1 MSSPSIDRGPF
12 RRSWTGLPTN
22 SPTTTRWSPSDRRLT
37 FAQLRDEVRTAAAA
51 MIDLG
56 VDAGDR
62 VAIWSPNTWH
72 WVVACLATHYAGGV
86 VVPLNTRYTAGEA
99 ADILARTGAPLLIA
113 AGEFLGADKT
123 ADLDRAALPDLRHI
137 VRVPID
143 KDDGTW
149 DEFVARGTD
158 LDAVDARAAAVQP
171 DDVSDILFTS
181 GTTGRSKGVLCA
193 HRQSLD
199 APAAWAA
206 CGQLTSADRYLCI
219 NPFFHNF
226 GYKAGILACLQTGA
240 TLIPQLTFDPEKAMA
255 AVAEHRITVLPG
267 PPTIYQTLLD
277 HPKRGDYDLSSLRF
291 AVTGAATIPVVL
303 IERMQSELD
312 IDIVLTAYG
321 LTEASG
327 FGTMCR
333 ADDDAVT
340 VATTCGRPIADFEL
354 RIDDPAEDGAG
365 EVLLRG
371 PNVMLGYLD
380 DPEAT
385 ADDHRRR
392 RLAAHRRHRPRRRG
406 RQPEDHR
413 PAQGHVHLRRF
424 QRLPRRD
431 RAGARAAGRR
441 GRGRRHRGA
450 RRAARRGRQG
460 VRRASWQEP
469 SSTRQAVIAYTREHL
484 ANFKTPRSVV
494 FLDVLPRNP
503 GGKVVK
509 PQLREMSLMDLTF
522 DERDRGVPGRGPRLP
537 RRQQGALPDE
547 VLRHRRGLRAA
558 SALGQ
563 GAVRRRPVG
572 DRVAEEVRRPR
583 RLAAAVDRLRGGVLP
598 GRGARPGQR
607 QRHLDAGSDA
617 VRARHRRT
625 ARPGAAEDGQRRGDL
640 GAGLVGAGVGQRPGV
655 AAVHRDQDRRRLE
668 AQRAEDLE
676 LAGAVR
682 RQGIR
687 AVPVRPRSASGT
699 RA

>member
-1 MSSPSIDRGPF
+1 MTSGRRTIPQVLDDVADRYSE
-12 RRSWTGLPTN
+12 RDALITV
-22 SPTTTRWSPSDRRLT
+22 DRRLT
-37 FAQLRDEVRTAAAA
+37 FAQLRAEVRQAAAA

-56 VDAGDR
+56 VQAGDR

-72 WVVACLATHYAGGV
+72 WVVACLATHYSGAV
-86 VVPLNTRYTAGEA
+86 VVPLNTRYTASEA
-99 ADILARTGAPLLIA
+99 TDILARTEAPLLIGM
-113 AGEFLGADKT
+113 GEFLGADRVG
-123 ADLDRAALPDLRHI
+123 DLDRDALPALRHV

-143 KDDGTW
+143 RADGTW

-158 LDAVDARAAAVQP
+158 LDAVDARVAALSP

-206 CGQLTSADRYLCI
+206 CGQLTADDRYLCI

-240 TLIPQLTFDPEKAMA
+240 TLIPQLTFDPETAMRT
-255 AVAEHRITVLPG
+255 VAEHGITVLPG

-303 IERMQSELD
+303 IERMQAELD

-340 VATTCGRPIADFEL
+340 VATTSGRPIADFEL
-354 RIDDPAEDGAG
+354 SIAEGSG

-385 ADDHRRR
+385 AQAIDPDGWLHTGDIGSLDDNGNLRITD
-392 RLAAHRRHRPRRRG
+392 RLKDMYICG
-406 RQPEDHR
+406 GFNVY
-413 PAQGHVHLRRF
+413 PAEIEQVLA
-424 QRLPRRD
+424 RLDGVADSAVIGVPDERLGEVGK
-431 RAGARAAGRR
+431 AFVVLKPGATLD
-441 GRGRRHRGA
+441 
-450 RRAARRGRQG
+450 
-460 VRRASWQEP
+460 E
-469 SSTRQAVIAYTREHL
+469 QAVIAYTREHL
-484 ANFKTPRSVV
+484 ANFKAPRSVA
-494 FLDVLPRNP
+494 FIGALPRNP

-509 PQLREMSLMDLTF
+509 PQLREM
-522 DERDRGVPGRGPRLP
+522 
-537 RRQQGALPDE
+537 
-547 VLRHRRGLRAA
+547 
-558 SALGQ
+558 
-563 GAVRRRPVG
+563 
-572 DRVAEEVRRPR
+572 
-583 RLAAAVDRLRGGVLP
+583 
-598 GRGARPGQR
+598 
-607 QRHLDAGSDA
+607 AG
-617 VRARHRRT
+617 
-625 ARPGAAEDGQRRGDL
+625 
-640 GAGLVGAGVGQRPGV
+640 
-655 AAVHRDQDRRRLE
+655 
-668 AQRAEDLE
+668 
-676 LAGAVR
+676 
-682 RQGIR
+682 
-687 AVPVRPRSASGT
+687 
-699 RA
+699 

>member
-1 MSSPSIDRGPF
+1 MMWAHAQGAGDRPRTIPQVLDRIADQF
-12 RRSWTGLPTN
+12 RDHDALV
-22 SPTTTRWSPSDRRLT
+22 TTAGGAGNPAGDRRLT
-37 FAQLRDEVRTAAAA
+37 YGQLRTEVRQAAAA

-56 VDAGDR
+56 VVAGNR

-86 VVPLNTRYTAGEA
+86 VVPLNTRYTASEA
-99 ADILARTGAPLLIA
+99 TDILSRTGAPLLFA
-113 AGEFLGADKT
+113 AGEFLGADK
-123 ADLDRAALPDLRHI
+123 AASIDRLALSGALPDLRHVI
-137 VRVPID
+137 RIPIE
-143 KDDGTW
+143 KNDGTW

-158 LDAVDARAAAVQP
+158 LGAVDARAAAVTA

-181 GTTGRSKGVLCA
+181 GTTGRSKGALCA

-206 CGQLTSADRYLCI
+206 CGQLTSDDRYLCI

-255 AVAEHRITVLPG
+255 AVQEHRITVLPG

-277 HPKRGDYDLSSLRF
+277 HPKRGEYDLTSLRF

-303 IERMQSELD
+303 IERMQTELD

-354 RIDDPAEDGAG
+354 RIDGAGPAGEESSSG

-380 DPEAT
+380 DAEAT
-385 ADDHRRR
+385 AATIDSEGWLHTGDVGKLDDSGNLTITD
-392 RLAAHRRHRPRRRG
+392 RLKDMYICGGFNVYPAEIEQVLARIDGVAEAAVIGVPD
-406 RQPEDHR
+406 E
-413 PAQGHVHLRRF
+413 
-424 QRLPRRD
+424 RLGEVGKAFLVVKPGSELD
-431 RAGARAAGRR
+431 
-441 GRGRRHRGA
+441 
-450 RRAARRGRQG
+450 
-460 VRRASWQEP
+460 EK
-469 SSTRQAVIAYTREHL
+469 TVIAYTREHL
-484 ANFKTPRSVV
+484 ANFKAPRSVE

-509 PQLREMSLMDLTF
+509 PLLRE
-522 DERDRGVPGRGPRLP
+522 
-537 RRQQGALPDE
+537 
-547 VLRHRRGLRAA
+547 RAQT
-558 SALGQ
+558 S
-563 GAVRRRPVG
+563 
-572 DRVAEEVRRPR
+572 
-583 RLAAAVDRLRGGVLP
+583 
-598 GRGARPGQR
+598 
-607 QRHLDAGSDA
+607 
-617 VRARHRRT
+617 
-625 ARPGAAEDGQRRGDL
+625 
-640 GAGLVGAGVGQRPGV
+640 
-655 AAVHRDQDRRRLE
+655 
-668 AQRAEDLE
+668 
-676 LAGAVR
+676 
-682 RQGIR
+682 
-687 AVPVRPRSASGT
+687 
-699 RA
+699 